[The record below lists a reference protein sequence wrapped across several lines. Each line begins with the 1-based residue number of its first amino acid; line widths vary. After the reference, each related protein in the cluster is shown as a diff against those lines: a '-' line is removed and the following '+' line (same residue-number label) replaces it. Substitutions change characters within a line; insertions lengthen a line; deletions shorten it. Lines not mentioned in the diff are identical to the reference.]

1 MCSVS
6 NASGPLLGH
15 ATRGSPILP
24 IDGGEHDAQGRREH
38 QRASQTAKRAKE
50 EITGPL
56 RIVGPRSAFQSVL
69 WRLLEEFCR
78 QYPGIVPD
86 VQLEDRVG

>member
-1 MCSVS
+1 MGWRVAARGFPCV
-6 NASGPLLGH
+6 LLCFC
-15 ATRGSPILP
+15 
-24 IDGGEHDAQGRREH
+24 
-38 QRASQTAKRAKE
+38 
-50 EITGPL
+50 
-56 RIVGPRSAFQSVL
+56 RSAFQSVL